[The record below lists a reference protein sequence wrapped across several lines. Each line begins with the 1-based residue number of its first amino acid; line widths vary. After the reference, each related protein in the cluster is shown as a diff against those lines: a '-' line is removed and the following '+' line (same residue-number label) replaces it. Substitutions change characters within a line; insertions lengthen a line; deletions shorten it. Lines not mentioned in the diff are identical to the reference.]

1 MWNQLLQPK
10 LFATACTLSKHG
22 FLIFPNWYE
31 YLPGRVAGSGC
42 IPDLTNIS
50 DVWLIV
56 LAITEILLR
65 LAALVAFIFVLV
77 GGVKLMTS
85 QGNSKG
91 TESGRETVINALIG
105 LAISVFSAAIVAFI
119 AGSFK

>member
-1 MWNQLLQPK
+1 
-10 LFATACTLSKHG
+10 
-22 FLIFPNWYE
+22 
-31 YLPGRVAGSGC
+31 
-42 IPDLTNIS
+42 
-50 DVWLIV
+50 VWLIV

-119 AGSFK
+119 AGRFK